1 MAENKRDIEMIQL
14 PNISQNLNLT
24 PRICINHGI
33 SNSEDTGNAVHQ
45 FENAGFLLTPP
56 TARKGRQMINKIINY
71 LVYTQR
77 SHEF

>member
-1 MAENKRDIEMIQL
+1 MTENIEDIEMIQL
-14 PNISQNLNLT
+14 PHSSQNQNLT
-24 PRICINHGI
+24 PRICIHHGI
-33 SNSEDTGNAVHQ
+33 SNSVETGNAVHR

-56 TARKGRQMINKIINY
+56 TARKGRKMINKIINY